1 MLAIPELLDR
11 WILKNLANYPGVYY
25 VTGGEKT
32 HRRFVYYSDLW
43 SQNQRFLENI

>member
-25 VTGGEKT
+25 VTGGKKHT
-32 HRRFVYYSDLW
+32 VDLFIIQIFGHKIRD
-43 SQNQRFLENI
+43 S